1 MGVTRLET
9 SRPSPQVEF
18 PGTDSEVEICGQE
31 VSGKGLRHLLKSER
45 SRSRQRERLNCE
57 VAYASESSEAGVA
70 KTMRTPYGCMSHP
83 SVDAGCHEN
92 GLHLDNSIQQDF

>member
-1 MGVTRLET
+1 MKECMEGKEGVTRLET

-31 VSGKGLRHLLKSER
+31 VSGKGLWHLLKSER
-45 SRSRQRERLNCE
+45 SMSRQRERLNCD

-70 KTMRTPYGCMSHP
+70 KDNADSIWLHDPSISGCRLP
-83 SVDAGCHEN
+83 
-92 GLHLDNSIQQDF
+92 